1 MNNKI
6 IIHMKNEKKRK
17 EDKLT
22 CNLAPWNYFVYSSEP
37 VLFIIEKLI
46 IVEK

>member
-1 MNNKI
+1 
-6 IIHMKNEKKRK
+6 MKKREKRK

-22 CNLAPWNYFVYSSEP
+22 CNLAPWNYFVFSRKP